1 MKNAD
6 LTKTRET
13 LSNEME
19 NHKLKIYKNFWKYI
33 KNAKV
38 RKFRDIEIQKQKFS
52 QTKETIEKNI
62 DINKIIVSNKVSFC
76 ILLDTTMLKN

>member
-19 NHKLKIYKNFWKYI
+19 NYQLKIYKNFWKYI

-52 QTKETIEKNI
+52 QTKETIEKNK

>member
-19 NHKLKIYKNFWKYI
+19 NYKLKIYKNFWKYI

>member
-19 NHKLKIYKNFWKYI
+19 NYKLKIYKNFWKYI

-52 QTKETIEKNI
+52 QTKETIEKNK